1 MIRAISSIVLELFS
15 FLWARK
21 MWWMIPIV
29 GILLIMSTLM
39 VTAQSSAI
47 APLIYTLF

>member
-1 MIRAISSIVLELFS
+1 MIRAIYEIVIELFG

-21 MWWMIPIV
+21 LWWMIPIV
-29 GILLIMSTLM
+29 GLLLIMSTLM